1 MPYANQPTIK
11 ILELT
16 DENIKFIIDKT
27 DLSVANSLRRVFI
40 AEVCTLAID
49 WVQIQQNTSVLI
61 DEFISHRMGLIPLTS
76 DEIVDQLQSFRDCTC
91 VEYCRECAV
100 ELTLDVKCNDDT
112 PRHVTTRDLISSNL
126 KCIPVTSK
134 VRDNEPDTDN
144 NQDDILICK
153 LRRGQHLKMKMFAVK
168 GFAKEHTKWSPCAAV
183 GFEYDPD
190 NALRHTTYPV
200 PSQWPKSENS
210 ECEEDQVEKPYEVFG
225 HPEKFFFN
233 IESIGSLRPENIVL
247 TGLQVLKKKLMDLQ
261 TQYNNEIALH
271 LNEMANQALMIGP

>member
-16 DENIKFIIDKT
+16 DENIKFIIEKT
-27 DLSVANSLRRVFI
+27 DLSVANTIRRVFI

-76 DEIVDQLQSFRDCTC
+76 DEIVDQLHNFRDCSC
-91 VEYCRECAV
+91 VDYCRDCSV
-100 ELTLDVKCNDDT
+100 ELTLDVRCNDET

-126 KCIPVTSK
+126 KCIPVTSR
-134 VRDNEPDTDN
+134 VRDHEPDGDT

-153 LRRGQHLKMKMFAVK
+153 LRRGQHLKMKMYARK
-168 GFAKEHTKWSPCAAV
+168 GFAKEHTKWSPCSAV

-200 PSQWPKSENS
+200 PSDWPKSDYS
-210 ECEEDQVEKPYEVFG
+210 ELEEDQTEAPFEVFG
-225 HPEKFFFN
+225 RPEKFWFN

-247 TGLQVLKKKLMDLQ
+247 TGLQVLKKKLTDLQ
-261 TQYNNEIALH
+261 THFNSEVAKEALYIA
-271 LNEMANQALMIGP
+271 P